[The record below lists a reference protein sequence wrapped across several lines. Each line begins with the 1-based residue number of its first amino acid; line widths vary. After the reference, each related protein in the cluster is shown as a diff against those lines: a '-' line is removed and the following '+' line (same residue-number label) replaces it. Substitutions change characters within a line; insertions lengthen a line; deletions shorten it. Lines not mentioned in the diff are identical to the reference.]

1 MALKR
6 FKPNTNAQ
14 RNTVLLD
21 LTNYLTT
28 KNPEKSLLKTKKK
41 HSGRNNQGKITIRHR
56 GGGSRRKYRVID
68 FKRNKD
74 NIYGRI
80 ATLEYDPNRT
90 CNICLVNY
98 EDGEKRYVL
107 ATSES
112 HIGQKIISGDNVP
125 IKNGNCLTLENII
138 EGTFV
143 HNIEMSP
150 GKGAQLCRSAGTSAQ
165 VLGKD
170 EASKYVIVRLSSGE
184 TRKIL
189 AKCRA
194 TVGVV
199 GNSEHNLV
207 KLGKAGR
214 NRWKGIRP
222 TVRGSVM
229 NPNDHPHGGGEG
241 KSPIGRAAPLTPWG
255 KKALGV
261 KTRNNKKQSTKLIIR
276 RRKSK

>member
-41 HSGRNNQGKITIRHR
+41 NAGRNNQGKITIRHR

-98 EDGEKRYVL
+98 EDGEKRYIL
-107 ATSES
+107 ATSEA
-112 HIGQKIISGDNVP
+112 HIGQKIISGNNVP
-125 IKNGNCLTLENII
+125 IKNGNCLILENII

-170 EASKYVIVRLSSGE
+170 EIGKYVIIRLSSGE

-194 TVGVV
+194 TIGTV

-214 NRWKGIRP
+214 NR
-222 TVRGSVM
+222 
-229 NPNDHPHGGGEG
+229 
-241 KSPIGRAAPLTPWG
+241 
-255 KKALGV
+255 
-261 KTRNNKKQSTKLIIR
+261 
-276 RRKSK
+276 